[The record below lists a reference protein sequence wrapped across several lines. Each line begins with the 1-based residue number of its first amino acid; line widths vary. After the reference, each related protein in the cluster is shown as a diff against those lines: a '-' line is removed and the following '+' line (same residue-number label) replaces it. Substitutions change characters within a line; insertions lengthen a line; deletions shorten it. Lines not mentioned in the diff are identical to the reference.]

1 MTLTIFRQCPSSES
15 WRHHHRAGSNDQ
27 GKFYRGRFGGQ
38 TRRENTMYDEKND
51 YDLGREIER
60 SQLFRGEYDKVFQ
73 ARGVA
78 YLIFGG
84 IVLAAIVLCFLLNA
98 LGIDW

>member
-1 MTLTIFRQCPSSES
+1 M
-15 WRHHHRAGSNDQ
+15 N
-27 GKFYRGRFGGQ
+27 
-38 TRRENTMYDEKND
+38 DEKND
-51 YDLGREIER
+51 YDLGWEIER
-60 SQLFRGEYDKVFQ
+60 SQLIRGEYDKVIQ
-73 ARGVA
+73 ARGLA